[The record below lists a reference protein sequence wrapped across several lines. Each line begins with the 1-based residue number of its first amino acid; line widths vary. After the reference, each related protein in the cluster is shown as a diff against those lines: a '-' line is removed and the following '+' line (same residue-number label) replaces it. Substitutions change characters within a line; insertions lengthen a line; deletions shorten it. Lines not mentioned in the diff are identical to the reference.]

1 MKSKLKF
8 LQKKL
13 DEAKLDELESII
25 DDYIAFKRGQKE

>member
-13 DEAKLDELESII
+13 DEAKLNELENKI
-25 DDYIAFKRGQKE
+25 DDYIAFKRGRNE